1 MLRLKRSCDLRGPA
15 SGQRADLPYSAVHV
29 APHTADQTVST
40 NSRQQAVNNPEA
52 GTKGQT
58 QQRCYGDYC
67 QCVDWQLDDIQTMTP
82 PLIQHQV

>member
-67 QCVDWQLDDIQTMTP
+67 QCVD
-82 PLIQHQV
+82 